1 VEVVNSEGRSS
12 WIARKKNALTNKA
25 TNPIFN
31 KATNP
36 IFNTTTTTTT
46 TAAAA
51 PAAPAPAPAPAPASQ
66 QSVDLSAEL
75 IAFLSQ
81 FPFIKPPHSS

>member
-12 WIARKKNALTNKA
+12 WIARKKNALT
-25 TNPIFN
+25 N

-51 PAAPAPAPAPAPASQ
+51 PAAPAPAPAPASQ

-81 FPFIKPPHSS
+81 FPFIKTPHSS